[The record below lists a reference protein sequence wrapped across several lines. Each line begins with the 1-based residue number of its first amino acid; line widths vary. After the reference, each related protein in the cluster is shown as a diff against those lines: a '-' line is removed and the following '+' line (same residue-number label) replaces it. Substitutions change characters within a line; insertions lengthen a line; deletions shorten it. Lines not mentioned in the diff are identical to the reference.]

1 MMKRSPL
8 VNFKEMEL
16 STGKICKEYIKQ
28 NIIMEGLRSA
38 NSQSVFI
45 LRLIKTINNV
55 KED

>member
-1 MMKRSPL
+1 MIKRSPL
-8 VNFKEMEL
+8 VNFKEIEL

-28 NIIMEGLRSA
+28 NIIMEGLRNA